1 MKAPFNRAT
10 VLALGRVDS
19 ARRVIAAAQVRELEQ
34 IATYAVNAGQ
44 RIEEAE
50 ATCLADLDKTT
61 HSAWQRGYA
70 RGHSEA
76 LERLHGV
83 LATLDDRRKAVET
96 DLIELV
102 IDAIGRIVRGLP
114 ADLLTPGLI
123 TTALEEAQTDRGRLV
138 LRIHPA
144 NAEIV
149 ERWLELPMAAGSTRS
164 SVSKST
170 PRAKDGCVLET
181 PVGSIDASL
190 TTQLLALREHLRMLG
205 VLGSCVRTMPP
216 TLPSCVRACARR
228 ARFVA
233 VAASC
238 APAARCSKF
247 TVCRH
252 ELASCVA
259 CKTNERSCWPKLSG
273 WSRIARC

>member
-34 IATYAVNAGQ
+34 IATSAVNAGQ

-50 ATCLADLDKTT
+50 ARCLADLDKTT

-76 LERLHGV
+76 LERLHAV

-144 NAEIV
+144 NAEVV
-149 ERWLELPMAAGSTRS
+149 EHWLTLPTAGREHTQLSIEIDA
-164 SVSKST
+164 SVE
-170 PRAKDGCVLET
+170 KDGCVLET

-190 TTQLLALREHLRMLG
+190 TTQLLALREHLLQA
-205 VLGSCVRTMPP
+205 GS
-216 TLPSCVRACARR
+216 
-228 ARFVA
+228 
-233 VAASC
+233 AA
-238 APAARCSKF
+238 
-247 TVCRH
+247 
-252 ELASCVA
+252 
-259 CKTNERSCWPKLSG
+259 
-273 WSRIARC
+273 